1 MKMPAVFVSH
11 GAPTL
16 AIESH
21 EPTHAFLLSLGKALP
36 EKPRAILCVSAH
48 WEARQPTLSAAPE
61 PATIHDFYG
70 FPEALY
76 RIRYEAPGDPV
87 LAARVR
93 GLVAAAG
100 IEAALDEHRGLD
112 HGAWVPLSLA
122 YPAADVPVLQ
132 LSVQSSLGA
141 SHHVALGR
149 ALAPLR
155 EEGILIL
162 GSGGATHDLRRASL
176 GGRPDPPVPPDVRAF
191 EEWLVSG
198 VEAGATADLVAWQE
212 RAPYARENHPTA
224 EHFLPLF
231 VPLGGR
237 ARGNEGPR
245 PPPHVR
251 LRGAVDGRLRLGL
264 KPATENPF
272 PVAT

>member
-1 MKMPAVFVSH
+1 MPAVFVSH

-36 EKPRAILCVSAH
+36 EKPRAIVCVSAH
-48 WEARQPTLSAAPE
+48 WEARQPTLSAAPK

-76 RIRYEAPGDPV
+76 RIRYPAPGDPA
-87 LAARVR
+87 LSARVR
-93 GLVAAAG
+93 SLLTGAG
-100 IEAALDEHRGLD
+100 IGAALDEHRGLD

-141 SHHVALGR
+141 AHHVALGR

-155 EEGILIL
+155 DEGILIL

-176 GGRPDPPVPPDVRAF
+176 GGRTVPPVPPDVRAF
-191 EEWLVSG
+191 EEWLVAG
-198 VEAGATADLVAWQE
+198 IETGATRDLVAWEE
-212 RAPYARENHPTA
+212 RAPYARENHPTPD
-224 EHFLPLF
+224 HFLPLF
-231 VPLGGR
+231 VPLGAAPEGTKGR
-237 ARGNEGPR
+237 VLHRTFAY
-245 PPPHVR
+245 
-251 LRGAVDGRLRLGL
+251 GALSMAAFAWD
-264 KPATENPF
+264 
-272 PVAT
+272 